1 MAIPVVILAGGLATR
16 LRPLSRN
23 IPKSLI
29 QIYEKPFI
37 IYQLELL
44 IRNKISR
51 VHICLGYLGEIVEEI
66 VNKSVFMKTMK
77 ITFSYDGTKRL
88 GTGGAIKNA
97 LNYLTDEFFVIYGD
111 SYLDIDYLKVLDF
124 YNNNSNEN
132 VGLMT
137 IYKNNKQYD
146 TSNVIFIDNKIIKYS
161 KTDLSSDMNYIDY
174 GLGIFRRKFFDI
186 YDKQEQFDL
195 SKIYENLSKNS
206 RLLGYE
212 SYSRFYEIGS
222 FDGIKDFKKYIKN
235 KL

>member
-16 LRPLSRN
+16 LRPMSET

-29 QIYEKPFI
+29 KIYEKNFI

-44 IRNKISR
+44 SRNKISR
-51 VHICLGYLGEIVEEI
+51 VHICLGFLGEMIEEVI
-66 VNKSVFMKTMK
+66 NKTIFMKTMK

-97 LNYLTDEFFVIYGD
+97 LKYLTDKFFVIYGD

-124 YNNNSNEN
+124 FNNNSNEN
-132 VGLMT
+132 DGLLV
-137 IYKNNKQYD
+137 IYKNNNKYD
-146 TSNVIFIDNKIIKYS
+146 TSNVIFVDNKIIKYS
-161 KTDLSSDMNYIDY
+161 KTNLSSDMNYIDY
-174 GLGIFRRKFFDI
+174 GLGIFRSKFFDI
-186 YDKQEQFDL
+186 YDNQKQFDL
-195 SKIYENLSKNS
+195 SKIYENLSYNS

-212 SYSRFYEIGS
+212 SCSRFYEIGS
-222 FDGIKDFKKYIKN
+222 FDGLNDFKKYIKN